1 MYSRI
6 NFGIGTLMSL
16 LILAG
21 LCRGADSP
29 AGYGPA
35 RVVGT
40 ASPLATCDDPEMAVS
55 RLQADRLNRQQRDP
69 VHSPPAEGGKTFTA
83 EQFTRKTIYH
93 SPQKPGYTCW
103 VGAWIAA
110 DKSLMVAFDQ
120 ATGPLEGRPRAAKEV
135 LDANPWLAKEPQ
147 RDFTGLKLAN
157 VYLRSTDGATWDT
170 VAEAAFSGPFD
181 RPVYS
186 QSHVGLADGA
196 ILRAVDGSGL
206 PLDPD
211 LPRRVF
217 FQRSQDLGKTWGKP
231 EIPPE
236 PKRPVEGF
244 IGDYGDCITRVRRLR
259 DGQLCAIGSRVR
271 DVFQARTFKP
281 NTNEAFIMLSK
292 DEGKTW
298 AAHLFGEE
306 YLRPGAFNEWDAAEL
321 PNGDLFCVFR
331 RSDPKTGKPVRWQG
345 LLKKKEKTW
354 VLEDFRPA
362 ALEHS
367 GHPELLATREGVI
380 LHIATEGIHWTDDV
394 GKTWTPVIF
403 PGLAKRFRPPTAP
416 ESLRTRYYPKSVQ
429 TEDGTIYVFAHNGW
443 DNAYGAFDQ
452 SIVMDKF
459 RLTKK

>member
-21 LCRGADSP
+21 LCRGADS
-29 AGYGPA
+29 
-35 RVVGT
+35 
-40 ASPLATCDDPEMAVS
+40 
-55 RLQADRLNRQQRDP
+55 
-69 VHSPPAEGGKTFTA
+69 PAEGGKTFTA

-135 LDANPWLAKEPQ
+135 LDANPWLAKELQ

-186 QSHVGLADGA
+186 QSHIGLADGA

-231 EIPPE
+231 EVPPE

-244 IGDYGDCITRVRRLR
+244 IGDYGDCISRVRRLR
-259 DGQLCAIGSRVR
+259 DGRLCAIGSRVR

-281 NTNEAFIMLSK
+281 NTNEAFIMLSA

-298 AAHLFGEE
+298 AAHLFGKE
-306 YLRPGAFNEWDAAEL
+306 YLQPGAFNEWDAAEL

-380 LHIATEGIHWTDDV
+380 LHIATEGIHWTDDA

-403 PGLAKRFRPPTAP
+403 PGKLHKSYRPPTAP

>member
-29 AGYGPA
+29 AEG
-35 RVVGT
+35 
-40 ASPLATCDDPEMAVS
+40 
-55 RLQADRLNRQQRDP
+55 QQ
-69 VHSPPAEGGKTFTA
+69 TFTA

-157 VYLRSTDGATWDT
+157 VYLRSTDGATWNT

-244 IGDYGDCITRVRRLR
+244 IGDYGDCISRVRRLR

-380 LHIATEGIHWTDDV
+380 LHIATEGIHWTDDA

-403 PGLAKRFRPPTAP
+403 PGKLHKSYRPPTAP
-416 ESLRTRYYPKSVQ
+416 ESLRTRYYPRSVQ
-429 TEDGTIYVFAHNGW
+429 VEDGTIYVFAHNGW
-443 DNAYGAFDQ
+443 DNAYGSFDQ